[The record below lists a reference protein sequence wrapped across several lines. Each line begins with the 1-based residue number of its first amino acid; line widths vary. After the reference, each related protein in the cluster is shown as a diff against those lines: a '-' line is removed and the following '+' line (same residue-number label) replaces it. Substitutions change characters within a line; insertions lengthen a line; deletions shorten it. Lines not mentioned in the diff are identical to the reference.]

1 MSDNDC
7 TKERSTKRMK
17 KQGKKIIGIMLA
29 LVLALTCVP
38 VTNAKA
44 TTIAEMATQTIKLG
58 EFDSITFTRNVPI
71 VLKIQLK
78 TPGKFE
84 IHFTPYDARD
94 MDVELYDEQNNL
106 VGEPCYGYYWSY
118 IKVRSFNYYNDLAVG
133 TYYLRIVP
141 HESGTYAFSARMI
154 PSENAGIQICPNIKT
169 GKTLQLTPAFI
180 SCKDKKVTWK
190 SSNNKVATVSASGK
204 VKALK
209 KGSTT
214 IKVYNQSGIVT
225 KLKIKVV

>member
-1 MSDNDC
+1 
-7 TKERSTKRMK
+7 MK

-44 TTIAEMATQTIKLG
+44 TTIAEMATQTIKLN
-58 EFDSITFTRNVPI
+58 EFDTITFNADLPI
-71 VLKIQLK
+71 VVKVELK
-78 TPGKFE
+78 TKGTFALMFKPYNPG
-84 IHFTPYDARD
+84 DVN
-94 MDVELYDEQNNL
+94 VELYDAQSNL
-106 VGEPCYGYYWSY
+106 LSHKSVNTE
-118 IKVRSFNYYNDLAVG
+118 YYNITPYNIGYRGDLDAG
-133 TYYLRIVP
+133 TYYLRMYN
-141 HESGTYAFSARMI
+141 EWTSDNGTYSFNAQMYPA
-154 PSENAGIQICPNIKT
+154 ENADIQICPNIKT

-214 IKVYNQSGIVT
+214 IKVYNQSGIVA
-225 KLKIKVV
+225 KIKIKVV

>member
-1 MSDNDC
+1 
-7 TKERSTKRMK
+7 MK

-84 IHFTPYDARD
+84 IHFTPYYACD
-94 MDVELYDEQNNL
+94 MDVELYNEQNNL
-106 VGEPCYGYYWSY
+106 VGEPSYEPSCRY
-118 IKVRSFNYYNDLAVG
+118 IKVSHFNYYNDLAVG

-141 HESGTYAFSARMI
+141 NGSGTYAFSARMI
-154 PSENAGIQICPNIKT
+154 PAENAGIQICPNIKT

-214 IKVYNQSGIVT
+214 IKVYNQSGIVA
-225 KLKIKVV
+225 KIKIKIV